1 LVEIQFACGLICPL
15 EINISACVILN
26 GLAIVEYNSVMV
38 VQNSKFGLGLGA
50 AE

>member
-1 LVEIQFACGLICPL
+1 MCDL
-15 EINISACVILN
+15 EWIGNI
-26 GLAIVEYNSVMV
+26 EYNSVMV